1 MDFFPQ
7 RGAQKSNFFQS
18 MFKSIFLFLP
28 AALKIRAHSFFV
40 FASFL
45 FTFFSCDERL
55 YGLNLY

>member
-1 MDFFPQ
+1 MDFFSLK
-7 RGAQKSNFFQS
+7 RSAKSNFFQS

-28 AALKIRAHSFFV
+28 SALKIRAHSFFV